1 MQNYNLTCWSGDRMI
16 SYEPVVAHSAGEAIA
31 YCQGLLTER
40 TRHAM
45 QFLGKMG
52 VRYVVDHG
60 HRRLEDLSTSQSTW
74 LGVWHIIEMGGE
86 STLVWQPNERDL
98 DH

>member
-1 MQNYNLTCWSGDRMI
+1 MQNYNLCCYSGDRMI
-16 SYEPVVAHSAGEAIA
+16 SYEPVMAQSAAEAIA
-31 YCQGLLTER
+31 YCQGMLVER

-45 QFLGKMG
+45 NFLGKMG

-60 HRRLEDLSTSQSTW
+60 HRRLEELAVSDSTS
-74 LGVWHIIEMGGE
+74 LGIWHIVEMDGV

-98 DH
+98 S